1 MLKKCHALKGTKAHT
16 SDATTVYAAFSHP
29 QPAAWCGE
37 RGTPV
42 PPHRATVTT
51 NCACARQAWMP
62 GRVSHSRRVTVQTRN
77 GSEQQ
82 RGWVLS

>member
-1 MLKKCHALKGTKAHT
+1 MLKKCHALKGTKT
-16 SDATTVYAAFSHP
+16 QKNGATTTCGAFSHP

-42 PPHRATVTT
+42 SPHR
-51 NCACARQAWMP
+51 ARQAWMP
-62 GRVSHSRRVTVQTRN
+62 GMVSHSMRVTVQTRN

-82 RGWVLS
+82 RGWMLS